1 MSLRGGRGT
10 RVLVLLLLY
19 IGMFITIYQ
28 CFPKAVRWPYGFTLS
43 PRFAARA
50 SSISSTRA
58 CTRVLRIKKKCRK
71 GL

>member
-28 CFPKAVRWPYGFTLS
+28 CFPKAVRWPYGFIS
-43 PRFAARA
+43 PRALPRVPPAYPPRAHARA
-50 SSISSTRA
+50 S
-58 CTRVLRIKKKCRK
+58 
-71 GL
+71 

>member
-28 CFPKAVRWPYGFTLS
+28 CPPKAVRWPYGFIS
-43 PRFAARA
+43 PLAARA
-50 SSISSTRA
+50 SSISSTR
-58 CTRVLRIKKKCRK
+58 VLRIK
-71 GL
+71 

>member
-28 CFPKAVRWPYGFTLS
+28 CFPKAVRWPYGFIS
-43 PRFAARA
+43 PLC
-50 SSISSTRA
+50 RA
-58 CTRVLRIKKKCRK
+58 CLQHILHARMHARLKN
-71 GL
+71 